1 MTHYIELKHFHL
13 YISHNKLEVETI
25 ERFIVSSWNITVHM
39 LWHSPW
45 SGIWDFH
52 QRQELLAAF
61 VWMTRWKSSCDRL
74 RDHRRRRLWD
84 LLQGATGRQLRC
96 RKDNGKEPEVES
108 RRTGSSKGNYH
119 RITGWEPAKTDLVEK
134 CSNQAE
140 SANAEM
146 GAKCPNQEPWWCESN
161 MQQKQNMNIHELS
174 YFRPRKLMTMALPS

>member
-13 YISHNKLEVETI
+13 YISHNKLEVKTI

-39 LWHSPW
+39 LWHSLG

-52 QRQELLAAF
+52 RWQELLAAF
-61 VWMTRWKSSCDRL
+61 VWMTRWNSSCDRH

-84 LLQGATGRQLRC
+84 FLQGATGRQLLC

-119 RITGWEPAKTDLVEK
+119 RITGWEPAKTDLWRNAATKQSRPTPKWAPSVQIK
-134 CSNQAE
+134 SLGGVRAICSRNRTWTFM
-140 SANAEM
+140 S
-146 GAKCPNQEPWWCESN
+146 
-161 MQQKQNMNIHELS
+161 
-174 YFRPRKLMTMALPS
+174 